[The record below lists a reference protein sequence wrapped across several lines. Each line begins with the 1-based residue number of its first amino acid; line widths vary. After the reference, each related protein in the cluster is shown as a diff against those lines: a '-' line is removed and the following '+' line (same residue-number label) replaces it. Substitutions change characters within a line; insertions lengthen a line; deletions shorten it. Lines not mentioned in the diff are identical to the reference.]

1 MNTIKLACLFFLV
14 FVTIGNAQLKFSG
27 KNTGDVRQSL
37 GGRYEKYASFDLRD
51 GEESVFQV
59 IFTCYGSGIQRTNLL
74 IARTTGE
81 HWRLKTYKSFYGWIG
96 SYEIVKNND
105 RAQLRVHLSG
115 VGQEGFIDIDL
126 DFSGELTTSYR
137 KSGGDDAA
145 KAINEAEKAPE
156 NNQKAEQF
164 VPPKSDRA
172 GG

>member
-1 MNTIKLACLFFLV
+1 MGSEMCI
-14 FVTIGNAQLKFSG
+14 
-27 KNTGDVRQSL
+27 
-37 GGRYEKYASFDLRD
+37 RD
-51 GEESVFQV
+51 S
-59 IFTCYGSGIQRTNLL
+59 
-74 IARTTGE
+74 
-81 HWRLKTYKSFYGWIG
+81 YKSFYGWIG

-156 NNQKAEQF
+156 NNQKAEQS